1 MTSSLELSIQGS
13 APEPYRIRISAEQ
26 GRVVAECT
34 CPYGRT
40 ERGRHSLCKHRR
52 AALGV
57 DTKALKLPATALRR
71 LKSWVAAHQ
80 SAIQDLLDGRTDPAG
95 VTVIRVPNRPRT
107 GLAACIDIETTGVS
121 ARTDAITEVAIALFR
136 YVEDTGQILGIVDQQ
151 SFLGEPSVPIPP
163 EVARLTA
170 ITPQLVKGR
179 AIDWDSVR
187 RVLDQAEFLVA
198 HNADFERRFLSRIPG
213 LIANKL
219 LLCSLHLPTWRSA
232 GTKSSLRLEHLTA
245 AHGIGHVAH
254 RAFGD
259 VLASVQLLAQTSP
272 ITGKPYFAEILRAAR
287 APLFP
292 ELQQPETGQGRPT
305 GRRRALT
312 PSLA

>member
-13 APEPYRIRISAEQ
+13 APEPYRVRIGIKQ

-34 CPYGRT
+34 CPFGRT
-40 ERGRHSLCKHRR
+40 ERGRRSLCKHRR
-52 AALGV
+52 AVLSV
-57 DTKALKLPATALRR
+57 DSKVLKLPAAALKQ
-71 LKSWVAAHQ
+71 LKAWVADHQ
-80 SAIQDLLDGRTDPAG
+80 SAIQDLNGRTDLARKTVLPA
-95 VTVIRVPNRPRT
+95 TTQPRV

-121 ARTDAITEVAIALFR
+121 ARSDAITEVAIALFR
-136 YVEDTGQILGIVDQQ
+136 YAEDTGQILGIVDQQ

-170 ITPQLVKGR
+170 ITPQLVQGR

-287 APLFP
+287 TPLFP
-292 ELQQPETGQGRPT
+292 ELQQPATGQGRPT